1 METNEKNLG
10 KLNRLLQAM
19 DEDSLTRSEFTENF
33 SKVLKFLTNLKEKN
47 KGEFISL
54 KQKVADLSTELKGE
68 NSTTITKLK
77 EEFTSI
83 IDKALKDQANG
94 LNFLKDKAMSIK
106 GFKDGKDADESK
118 IVKNVLQKIVL
129 PEFKETVLDTPVQI
143 AEKLELL
150 KDDNRLKIK
159 AIKGLEEELEELKSR
174 PIGGGGTRKVVYTKR
189 INLSSQCNGTLKEFL
204 MPKDCID
211 VLAVYGTQFPITF
224 DEADFTFEGR
234 TLTLTSEVG
243 APQTGQT
250 LFALIQTLFYGKI

>member
-118 IVKNVLQKIVL
+118 IVK
-129 PEFKETVLDTPVQI
+129 
-143 AEKLELL
+143 
-150 KDDNRLKIK
+150 KD
-159 AIKGLEEELEELKSR
+159 KSN
-174 PIGGGGTRKVVYTKR
+174 TY
-189 INLSSQCNGTLKEFL
+189 
-204 MPKDCID
+204 
-211 VLAVYGTQFPITF
+211 
-224 DEADFTFEGR
+224 
-234 TLTLTSEVG
+234 
-243 APQTGQT
+243 
-250 LFALIQTLFYGKI
+250 LF

>member
-189 INLSSQCNGTLKEFL
+189 INLSSQCNGTLKEFT

-224 DEADFTFEGR
+224 DEADFTFEGNV
-234 TLTLTSEVG
+234 LTLTSEVS
-243 APQTGQT
+243 APATGQT